1 MHRLPFVR
9 PLMAFALTV
18 ALAGCGAQRNSK
30 GEAKNSQPLAPMIGE
45 PCLVR
50 VFSGNVTYAQLSNPF
65 APNEETAPKPGLRF
79 IAVGFPIGAKQT
91 LAVDDYE
98 IDIKSD
104 DFRIPFAVGGEN
116 PEAPNVFYDPV
127 DFAETVELTKGTEET
142 NGLDRQMDDEPL
154 LVSWGT
160 RASVLLLLYEV
171 PADLKTMTLHHGTR
185 AIQLEPDTGLIDGK
199 PGTGK

>member
-1 MHRLPFVR
+1 MYRLRFAR
-9 PLMAFALTV
+9 PLVALV
-18 ALAGCGAQRNSK
+18 LAIALAGCGAQKKPK

-79 IAVGFPIGAKQT
+79 IAVGFPIGAKQI

-116 PEAPNVFYDPV
+116 TEAPNVFYDPE
-127 DFAETVELTKGTEET
+127 DFGDTVELTKGTEET
-142 NGLDRQMDDEPL
+142 NGLDRTVDEDPL

-160 RASVLLLLYEV
+160 PASVLLLLYEI
-171 PADLKTMTLHHGTR
+171 PADLKTITLRHGAR

>member
-1 MHRLPFVR
+1 MYRFRFFR

-50 VFSGNVTYAQLSNPF
+50 VVTDSVVHVQLANPF
-65 APNEETAPKPGLRF
+65 APNEETTAKPGKRF

-98 IDIKSD
+98 IEANGDV
-104 DFRIPFAVGGEN
+104 FRIPFAVGGEN
-116 PEAPNVFYDPV
+116 PEAPNVFYDPE
-127 DFAETVELTKGTEET
+127 DFAETVELTKSTQET
-142 NGLDRQMDDEPL
+142 NGLDRPMNEEPL
-154 LVSWGT
+154 VVSWGT
-160 RASVLLLLYEV
+160 PASVLLLLYDL
-171 PADLKTMTLHHGTR
+171 PADAKTVTLNHGTR
-185 AIQLEPDTGLIDGK
+185 VIQLEPDSGLIDGK